1 MKFKKGVYKVVIIA
15 ALASVGAIF
24 TNTALHNNQTYVQ
37 AAKKYLF
44 TVATNDSLPK
54 EGQVYRKPNEGPID
68 TWVGGISIKVYE
80 EKADN
85 TGAVWYRIGKNEWLC
100 SYDTN
105 KPKGPNIPQEVKDEL
120 QKAAEAKARS
130 GWKKVN
136 GKYHYYDT
144 EGKML
149 RVALVGNYLIDRNG
163 NRHHFTVK
171 KTGNQVA
178 DAKRVAKVIAK
189 WSTGRTQL
197 ERVDMAAY
205 YVSLFSDRDRYTM
218 KGPYYNK
225 AYGVFV
231 AKEYSCAGSTDAL
244 CMVLQLMGFK
254 AEHVNKNAYTHQWCK
269 LKMDGRVGYA
279 DGQAGFANY
288 GSYFTKKNKY
298 IMTPENSI
306 KAKKWNDEL

>member
-1 MKFKKGVYKVVIIA
+1 MKLTRGVCKVAIIA
-15 ALASVGAIF
+15 ALASVGVTF
-24 TNTALHNNQTYVQ
+24 TNIALHNQTYVQ

-85 TGAVWYRIGKNEWLC
+85 TGAIWYRIGKNEWLC

-105 KPKGPNIPQEVKDEL
+105 KPKGSNIPQEVKDEL
-120 QKAAEAKARS
+120 QKAKEAKARS
-130 GWKKVN
+130 GWTKVN

-144 EGKML
+144 EGKMV

-205 YVSLFSDRDRYTM
+205 YVSLFSNRDRYTM
-218 KGPYYNK
+218 RGRYFNK

-244 CMVLQLMGFK
+244 RMVLQLMGFK
-254 AEHVNKNAYTHQWCK
+254 AEHVNKNAYTHQWC
-269 LKMDGRVGYA
+269 
-279 DGQAGFANY
+279 
-288 GSYFTKKNKY
+288 T
-298 IMTPENSI
+298 
-306 KAKKWNDEL
+306 